1 MKLEIILGKYYA
13 NGIEI
18 TPEQYQKYSQI
29 LQGKNI
35 EINVIKDDENI
46 SEINQLKNQVDDLTK
61 QIEILSSQLQKMVG
75 EHNGD

>member
-18 TPEQYQKYSQI
+18 TPEQYKKYSQI

-35 EINVIKDDENI
+35 EINVIKDDENT
-46 SEINQLKNQVDDLTK
+46 SEINQLKNQVNDLTK
-61 QIEILSSQLQKMVG
+61 QIEILSSQLQKIVG